1 MREGGETPEGM
12 SRCVPTIG
20 WVLEVPT
27 PVDVVTSED
36 ATRGEKRGNL
46 WMKTSLDCHWD
57 LSLVLHIYKESML
70 QSASV
75 AVGKRRKRDTAG
87 GVGEPCKVG
96 HPILHQMAADTER
109 QRTTSSTVSIVLDFS
124 HISVCLSSSDV
135 FSCFL
140 TSQLRYSRA
149 HTLVPRHNKM
159 CLVQIPDTRHDELR
173 YLAVW
178 SYMHTVLLNM

>member
-1 MREGGETPEGM
+1 M

-75 AVGKRRKRDTAG
+75 AGGKRRRRDTASGVAMQSGSSHPPSNDG
-87 GVGEPCKVG
+87 GG
-96 HPILHQMAADTER
+96 HREAEDNILECVYR
-109 QRTTSSTVSIVLDFS
+109 
-124 HISVCLSSSDV
+124 
-135 FSCFL
+135 
-140 TSQLRYSRA
+140 
-149 HTLVPRHNKM
+149 P
-159 CLVQIPDTRHDELR
+159 
-173 YLAVW
+173 
-178 SYMHTVLLNM
+178 

>member
-1 MREGGETPEGM
+1 MGDSCGREGRRPRECPGATGLVQED
-12 SRCVPTIG
+12 
-20 WVLEVPT
+20 LT
-27 PVDVVTSED
+27 PVKISTCY
-36 ATRGEKRGNL
+36 EKISAC
-46 WMKTSLDCHWD
+46 MTTSLDCHWD

-75 AVGKRRKRDTAG
+75 AVGKRRRRDTAS

-109 QRTTSSTVSIVLDFS
+109 QRTTSSSVSIVLDFS

-140 TSQLRYSRA
+140 TSQLRYSRV
-149 HTLVPRHNKM
+149 HTLVPRQNKM
-159 CLVQIPDTRHDELR
+159 CLVQIPDYKT
-173 YLAVW
+173 
-178 SYMHTVLLNM
+178 